1 MQPDTEYMPYG
12 YPYQMPLPARLA
24 KDQRLGILQSL
35 SETEKSLIGD
45 IDDNVRIFRWGDA
58 LIIDRFKCPHCGCE
72 KTVKHADIGIVEC
85 AWCHGE
91 GRVIKPKPEPVV
103 RDNSWRPFLPP
114 R

>member
-1 MQPDTEYMPYG
+1 MQSDTEYTPFEDPYRVLS
-12 YPYQMPLPARLA
+12 PTRPA
-24 KDQRLGILQSL
+24 KDRRLHILQSL
-35 SETEKSLIGD
+35 SETERKLIGNV
-45 IDDNVRIFRWGDA
+45 DDDVRIFRWGDA

-91 GRVIKPKPEPVV
+91 GRVVKPEPVV